1 MKKLVAKS
9 LRKSRNQSD
18 REYLAEGKDLVL
30 LRSARL
36 IYQKYC
42 QLHSRLTKI
51 PLGVAINK
59 DTHRG
64 QLIFYKKPILLPREC
79 FIPIE
84 MLN

>member
-1 MKKLVAKS
+1 MKL
-9 LRKSRNQSD
+9 D
-18 REYLAEGKDLVL
+18 RGHFATGLDPVL

-64 QLIFYKKPILLPREC
+64 QLIFYKKPILLPRES

-84 MLN
+84 LLN